1 MTRAPSPHPGA
12 GRDED
17 APGAAA
23 RRAAQDVARR
33 SGLRRDASGQLDV
46 LSAVGGWRGIA
57 ESVLPGLV
65 YLVCVVVTGQLTVAL
80 TASLAAAAVFTLARL
95 AQRQPATQAF
105 AGLVG
110 VGICALFARVGG
122 DALDY
127 YVWGFITNAV
137 GIVVLAVSAAAGWP
151 LLGVLYGYIRGE
163 GTEWNAR
170 PARRSAYQWATALL
184 IAMFAARL
192 AVQLPLFFAQDV
204 LGTGLHLVIAA
215 AVRVHIAAESAEAGA
230 TPHTGCDRAPA
241 SSISGRASP
250 RAHPAPHRRCRSDCQ
265 HRPLEPQHLRACV
278 APPQR

>member
-1 MTRAPSPHPGA
+1 MRREGEPGEQPREDPGA
-12 GRDED
+12 RVNRAAEDFAQRSGWRRDE
-17 APGAAA
+17 G
-23 RRAAQDVARR
+23 
-33 SGLRRDASGQLDV
+33 GQLDV
-46 LSAVGGWRGIA
+46 LSAVGGWRGVV

-65 YLVCVVVTGQLTVAL
+65 YLVCVIAMGSLSVAL
-80 TASLAAAAVFTLARL
+80 TASLASAAVFTVVRL
-95 AQRQPATQAF
+95 AQRQSATQAF

-163 GTEWNAR
+163 GTEWHAR

-204 LGTGLHLVIAA
+204 AALGITRLVMGAPLYA
-215 AVRVHIAAESAEAGA
+215 AVLWVGWLWSRPRQVPPAG
-230 TPHTGCDRAPA
+230 
-241 SSISGRASP
+241 
-250 RAHPAPHRRCRSDCQ
+250 
-265 HRPLEPQHLRACV
+265 
-278 APPQR
+278 

>member
-122 DALDY
+122 EALDY
-127 YVWGFITNAV
+127 YVWGFVTNAV
-137 GIVVLAVSAAAGWP
+137 GILVLGLSAALGWP
-151 LLGVLYGYIRGE
+151 LLGVLFGYVRGE
-163 GTEWNAR
+163 SVQWRED
-170 PARRSAYQWATALL
+170 PVRRGAYQRANALL
-184 IAMFAARL
+184 LAMFAARL
-192 AVQLPLFFAQDV
+192 AVQLPLYVAENV
-204 LGTGLHLVIAA
+204 TALGITRLVMGAPLYA
-215 AVRVHIAAESAEAGA
+215 AVLWLAWLWSRPRR
-230 TPHTGCDRAPA
+230 T
-241 SSISGRASP
+241 P
-250 RAHPAPHRRCRSDCQ
+250 RAG
-265 HRPLEPQHLRACV
+265 
-278 APPQR
+278 